1 MSWSRFII
9 NVGLAFPLIITQTY
23 EDNQQINVL
32 DYTLYKGI
40 WIVDTMICLGMEQ
53 LQLLHL

>member
-1 MSWSRFII
+1 M
-9 NVGLAFPLIITQTY
+9 NVGLAFPLIITQTSIY

-40 WIVDTMICLGMEQ
+40 WAVDMMICLGVEQ